1 MRIAVNRG
9 THYVCQTPPPMFLKC
24 CDLVPLLYRTLDY
37 VLLEK
42 KISNG
47 QVEVESFYG
56 EMFYSVQ
63 VGDTVFVV
71 LKRYQNLQPIG
82 SGAQGMVW

>member
-1 MRIAVNRG
+1 
-9 THYVCQTPPPMFLKC
+9 MFLKC
-24 CDLVPLLYRTLDY
+24 CELVPLLLKTLDD
-37 VLLEK
+37 VLVEK
-42 KISNG
+42 KANYG
-47 QVEVESFYG
+47 QIEAELFCE
-56 EMFYSVQ
+56 EMYCSVQ